1 MHMSIQHKS
10 RLQFL
15 LFLSLSTIYCS
26 SIGSGQAGRVAT
38 HGQGFVTIPKHNE
51 TEFAL
56 VQRKDGTRIGETNQ
70 MEPSI
75 TNAMAVIG
83 GRMFSK
89 QFLDIALSGV
99 QFGLCF
105 YVAKAIWK
113 AVVELVEEFDN
124 ENQSA
129 ATSDDH
135 DMPLFSEEGCNTAAE
150 SLARSHQESPGVT
163 SGEADVPRQLP
174 QKFGRQSA
182 FASSLAMR
190 LHQSGLPAL
199 SPPTPEGSPTL
210 KSVQSVMKSLT
221 RTEGRLLSSTLLS
234 PVEKDSDSKDPSARE
249 KRLLKMWNDIGG
261 LEDVKEGLMDLV
273 FPLIERNHIH
283 GDAPA
288 SKSSYYGGLLD
299 NPPGVLLV
307 SHFLPVLVP
316 AVTPHPLTSTLT
328 LLLTLVVHSLFT
340 AFTSLHLSPVTFAF
354 HSMAHQVAERQCLYR
369 RLLEQPMRGF

>member
-1 MHMSIQHKS
+1 MNIRQKS

-15 LFLSLSTIYCS
+15 LYLSLSTIYCS
-26 SIGSGQAGRVAT
+26 SIGSGQGGRAT
-38 HGQGFVTIPKHNE
+38 HGKGFVTIPKHNE

-56 VQRKDGTRIGETNQ
+56 EQRKDGTRIGESSQ
-70 MEPSI
+70 MESSI
-75 TNAMAVIG
+75 THAMTMIG

-113 AVVELVEEFDN
+113 VIAELVEEFDTDH
-124 ENQSA
+124 QSA
-129 ATSDDH
+129 ATDDH
-135 DMPLFSEEGCNTAAE
+135 DMPLFSEEKCNTAAE
-150 SLARSHQESPGVT
+150 SLASHQERANGANGANDANDAKGDNDQSPGDT
-163 SGEADVPRQLP
+163 LGKRDVQTQMS
-174 QKFGRQSA
+174 QKFGRQSV

-221 RTEGRLLSSTLLS
+221 RTEGRLLSNTLLS
-234 PVEKDSDSKDPSARE
+234 PVDNDNDSKDPSARE

-307 SHFLPVLVP
+307 SHFLPVL
-316 AVTPHPLTSTLT
+316 HWFLQS
-328 LLLTLVVHSLFT
+328 HRI
-340 AFTSLHLSPVTFAF
+340 
-354 HSMAHQVAERQCLYR
+354 HQRAPEPCS
-369 RLLEQPMRGF
+369 

>member
-1 MHMSIQHKS
+1 
-10 RLQFL
+10 
-15 LFLSLSTIYCS
+15 
-26 SIGSGQAGRVAT
+26 VAT

-56 VQRKDGTRIGETNQ
+56 VQRKDGTRIGEANQ

>member
-1 MHMSIQHKS
+1 MNIRQKS

-15 LFLSLSTIYCS
+15 LYLSLSTIYCS
-26 SIGSGQAGRVAT
+26 SIGSGQGGRAT

-56 VQRKDGTRIGETNQ
+56 EQRKDGTRIGESSQ
-70 MEPSI
+70 MESSI
-75 TNAMAVIG
+75 THAMAMIG

-113 AVVELVEEFDN
+113 AIAELVEEFDTD
-124 ENQSA
+124 NQSA
-129 ATSDDH
+129 ATDDH
-135 DMPLFSEEGCNTAAE
+135 DMPLFSEEKCNNAAE
-150 SLARSHQESPGVT
+150 SLASHQERANGANGAKGDNDQSPGVT
-163 SGEADVPRQLP
+163 SGKTDVQRQMP
-174 QKFGRQSA
+174 QKFGRQSV

-221 RTEGRLLSSTLLS
+221 RTEGRLLSNTLLS
-234 PVEKDSDSKDPSARE
+234 PVDNDNDSKDPSARE

-316 AVTPHPLTSTLT
+316 VVTPYPSTST
-328 LLLTLVVHSLFT
+328 
-340 AFTSLHLSPVTFAF
+340 
-354 HSMAHQVAERQCLYR
+354 
-369 RLLEQPMRGF
+369 